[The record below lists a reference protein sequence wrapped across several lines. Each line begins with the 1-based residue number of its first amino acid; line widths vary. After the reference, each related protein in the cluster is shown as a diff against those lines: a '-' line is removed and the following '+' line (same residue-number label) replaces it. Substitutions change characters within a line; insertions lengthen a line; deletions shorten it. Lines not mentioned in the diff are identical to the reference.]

1 MRRVLTVCTPMFNQ
15 LSQRFS
21 SIIDR
26 FQGKKFVSEQDVE
39 KALRDVRVAL
49 LESDVALSLAT
60 TFMENVQK
68 KAVGEQIHKKSNAS
82 EALAKWIFD
91 ELVAQLSSE
100 DTDMILPG
108 KKPDVVLMAG
118 LQGSGKTTTTA
129 KLAYQLQKDGKK
141 VLMASTDI
149 YRPAAKEQLKQL
161 GETNAIDTLAIIED
175 EATLAT
181 CKRALDQGKNYDV
194 VIIDTAGRLH
204 IDQSLMDEI
213 QSIKKLV
220 KPSEILLVADALTGQ
235 DAVQIAKSF
244 HDALQITGIVL
255 TRVDGDGRGGTALSM
270 KAITG
275 CPIKWMGVGEKID
288 QFEKF
293 DAERI
298 AYRILDMGD
307 FMGLVERAQVV
318 SDKEAEDMEARM
330 AKGLFDLN
338 DMANYL
344 TSMNKM
350 GGLSA
355 LMQMMP
361 GIGRAGDLSSQGV
374 DDRLLKRQVAMIQAM
389 TPKERRQYQLLT
401 GSRKKRI
408 AAGAGVDSSD
418 VSKLIRQFEQ
428 VKAMME
434 NMGILGGK
442 GISGG
447 MLDGLKNMLF

>member
-1 MRRVLTVCTPMFNQ
+1 MFNQ

-26 FQGKKFVSEQDVE
+26 FQGKKFITEQDVE

-49 LESDVALSLAT
+49 LESDVALSVAT
-60 TFMENVQK
+60 LFMENIQK

-82 EALAKWIFD
+82 EALSKWIFD
-91 ELVAQLSSE
+91 ELVEQLSSE
-100 DTDMILPG
+100 NVDLILPG
-108 KKPDVVLMAG
+108 KKPDVILMAG

-129 KLAYQLQKDGKK
+129 KLAYQLKKDGKK

-161 GETNAIDTLAIIED
+161 GENHGIDTLPLVEN
-175 EATLAT
+175 EAVLTT
-181 CKRALDQGKNYDV
+181 GKRVLDYGRNYDV
-194 VIIDTAGRLH
+194 VIVDTAGRLH
-204 IDQSLMDEI
+204 IDSSLMDEI
-213 QSIKKLV
+213 RSLKKLF

-244 HDALQITGIVL
+244 HDALQITSIVL
-255 TRVDGDGRGGTALSM
+255 TRVDGDGRGGAALSM
-270 KAITG
+270 KTVTG

-288 QFEKF
+288 QLEKF

-318 SDKEAEDMEARM
+318 SDQEAEDMQARM
-330 AKGLFDLN
+330 EKGLFDLN
-338 DMANYL
+338 DMAGYL

-361 GIGRAGDLSSQGV
+361 GIGRAGDLASHGV
-374 DDRLLKRQVAMIQAM
+374 GRSIVKTATGHYSGDDPQR
-389 TPKERRQYQLLT
+389 TPPLSTAHRKPKKAYCRRRR
-401 GSRKKRI
+401 GRKQRC
-408 AAGAGVDSSD
+408 
-418 VSKLIRQFEQ
+418 Q
-428 VKAMME
+428 
-434 NMGILGGK
+434 
-442 GISGG
+442 
-447 MLDGLKNMLF
+447 

>member
-1 MRRVLTVCTPMFNQ
+1 MFNQ

-49 LESDVALSLAT
+49 LESDVALSVAT

-68 KAVGEQIHKKSNAS
+68 RAVGEQIHKKSNAS

-100 DTDMILPG
+100 DADMILPG
-108 KKPDVVLMAG
+108 KEPDVILMAG

-129 KLAYQLQKDGKK
+129 KLAYQLQKNGKK

-149 YRPAAKEQLKQL
+149 YRPAAKEQLQQL
-161 GETNAIDTLAIIED
+161 GTTHHIDTLSTVED
-175 EATLAT
+175 EPVITT

-204 IDQSLMDEI
+204 IDSSLMDEI

-220 KPSEILLVADALTGQ
+220 KPCEILLVADALTGQ

-244 HDALQITGIVL
+244 HDVLQITGIVL
-255 TRVDGDGRGGTALSM
+255 TRVDSDGRGGTALSM
-270 KAITG
+270 KTITG

-330 AKGLFDLN
+330 EKGLFDLN

-361 GIGRAGDLSSQGV
+361 GIGRVGDLASQGI
-374 DDRLLKRQVAMIQAM
+374 DDRLLKRQLAMIQSM
-389 TPKERRQYQLLT
+389 TPKERRHYQLLT

-418 VSKLIRQFEQ
+418 VSKLIRQYEQ
-428 VKAMME
+428 VKNMMD
-434 NMGILGGK
+434 NMGLLGGK
-442 GISGG
+442 GMNNGI
-447 MLDGLKNMLF
+447 LDSLRKWLPDV

>member
-1 MRRVLTVCTPMFNQ
+1 MFNQ

-49 LESDVALSLAT
+49 LESDVALSVAT

-129 KLAYQLQKDGKK
+129 KLAYQLQKEGKK
-141 VLMASTDI
+141 ALMASTDI

-161 GETNAIDTLAIIED
+161 GEVNAIDTLPIVEN
-175 EATLAT
+175 EPTLTT
-181 CKRALDQGKNYDV
+181 CKRAIDQGKNYDV

-204 IDQSLMDEI
+204 IDESLMNEI

-220 KPSEILLVADALTGQ
+220 KPSEVLLVADALTGQ
-235 DAVQIAKSF
+235 DAVKIAQTF
-244 HDALQITGIVL
+244 NDALQITGIVL
-255 TRVDGDGRGGTALSM
+255 TRVDGDGRGGAALSM
-270 KAITG
+270 RAITG

-330 AKGLFDLN
+330 AKGLFDMN

-350 GGLSA
+350 GGLTA

-361 GIGRAGDLSSQGV
+361 GIGRAGDLSTQGV

-389 TPKERRQYQLLT
+389 TPKERRHYQLLT

-418 VSKLIRQFEQ
+418 VSKLVRQFEQ
-428 VKAMME
+428 VKAMMD
-434 NMGILGGK
+434 NMGLLGGT

-447 MLDGLKNMLF
+447 MLDGLMRWLPGT

>member
-1 MRRVLTVCTPMFNQ
+1 MFNQ

-26 FQGKKFVSEQDVE
+26 FQGKKFISEQDVE

-49 LESDVALSLAT
+49 LESDVALSVAT

-100 DTDMILPG
+100 NVELILPG
-108 KKPDVVLMAG
+108 KKPDVILMAG

-129 KLAYQLQKDGKK
+129 KLAYQLKKDGKK

-161 GETNAIDTLAIIED
+161 GISNTIDTLSIVDRENILTTCTRAI
-175 EATLAT
+175 
-181 CKRALDQGKNYDV
+181 DQGKSYDV

-204 IDQSLMDEI
+204 IDASLMDEI

-220 KPSEILLVADALTGQ
+220 KPCEILLVADALTGQ

-244 HDALQITGIVL
+244 HDVLQITGIVL
-255 TRVDGDGRGGTALSM
+255 TRADGDGRGGAALSM
-270 KAITG
+270 KTITG

-288 QFEKF
+288 QLEKF
-293 DAERI
+293 DAQRI

-318 SDKEAEDMEARM
+318 SDQEADAMEARM
-330 AKGLFDLN
+330 EKGLFDLN

-344 TSMNKM
+344 ASMNKM

-355 LMQMMP
+355 LMSMMP
-361 GIGRAGDLSSQGV
+361 GIGRAGDLASHGI
-374 DDRLLKRQVAMIQAM
+374 DDRMLKHQLAIIQAM
-389 TPKERRQYQLLT
+389 TPKERRHYQLLT

-418 VSKLIRQFEQ
+418 VSKLIRQYEQ
-428 VKAMME
+428 VKSMME
-434 NMGILGGK
+434 NMGMLGGK
-442 GISGG
+442 GPTSG

>member
-1 MRRVLTVCTPMFNQ
+1 MFNQ
-15 LSQRFS
+15 LSLRFS

-49 LESDVALSLAT
+49 LESDVALNVAT
-60 TFMENVQK
+60 TFMENVQR

-91 ELVAQLSSE
+91 ELVAQLNS
-100 DTDMILPG
+100 DTVDMILPG
-108 KKPDVVLMAG
+108 KNPDVILMAG

-161 GETNAIDTLAIIED
+161 GAINAIDTLSVIDGEPI
-175 EATLAT
+175 LVT

-194 VIIDTAGRLH
+194 VIVDTAGRLH
-204 IDQSLMDEI
+204 VDQTLMDEI
-213 QSIKKLV
+213 QAIKNLV

-255 TRVDGDGRGGTALSM
+255 TRVDGDSRGGAALSM
-270 KAITG
+270 KTITG
-275 CPIKWMGVGEKID
+275 CPIKWMGVGEKVD

-330 AKGLFDLN
+330 EKGLFDLN
-338 DMANYL
+338 DMSNYL

-361 GIGRAGDLSSQGV
+361 GIGRVGDLASQGV
-374 DDRLLKRQVAMIQAM
+374 DDRLLKRQVAIIQAM
-389 TPKERRQYQLLT
+389 TPKERRHYQLLT

-418 VSKLIRQFEQ
+418 VSKLVRQYEQ
-428 VKAMME
+428 VKGMME
-434 NMGILGGK
+434 NMGMLGSGK
-442 GISGG
+442 GLSSG
-447 MLDGLKNMLF
+447 MLDNLKNMLF